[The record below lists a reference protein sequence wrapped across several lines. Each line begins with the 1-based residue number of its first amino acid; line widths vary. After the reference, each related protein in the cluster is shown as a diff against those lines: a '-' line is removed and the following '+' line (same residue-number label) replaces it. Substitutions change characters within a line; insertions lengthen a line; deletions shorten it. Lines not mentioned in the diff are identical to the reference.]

1 MKIESGSNL
10 TRAQLENIRPAEQAK
25 PAAPPPPPT
34 VAEGS
39 KDKAEFSE
47 RSLALS
53 KARGTLEAVPEVR
66 ADRVDA
72 LKQQVQTGAYQVPYD
87 KLAGKLLDKLM

>member
-1 MKIESGSNL
+1 MKIENGSNL
-10 TRAQLENIRPAEQAK
+10 TRAQLEYIRPAEQAK
-25 PAAPPPPPT
+25 TAAPPPPP
-34 VAEGS
+34 VAHEGA

-66 ADRVDA
+66 AERVDA
-72 LKQQVQTGAYQVPYD
+72 LRQQIKTGAYQVPYD
-87 KLAGKLLDKLM
+87 KLAGKLLDKLV